1 RPEKRLTHAP
11 ALMHGPRPSADKSTP
26 LARAGPGRTRN
37 VNPGGSNTFGA
48 EPPSPERAT
57 VARRGACR
65 DLYGLRS
72 RLSPGV
78 DPRRGLVRADLCR
91 DGARAPGSGGP
102 RRRWQQCSSRDA
114 GGRPASDDGLG
125 RVARAPD
132 PQYRRRLPARKTAPR
147 GTDRRFVG
155 RGRVR
160 LDGREPLSPLRARD
174 RSRIRFLSVVW
185 RTDFGRLLTNR
196 G

>member
-1 RPEKRLTHAP
+1 PV
-11 ALMHGPRPSADKSTP
+11 
-26 LARAGPGRTRN
+26 ARAGSGRTRN
-37 VNPGGSNTFGA
+37 VNPGGSNTFGN
-48 EPPSPERAT
+48 EPTSLGQAT
-57 VARRGACR
+57 VARRGACG
-65 DLYGLRS
+65 DLSGLWS
-72 RLSPGV
+72 SLSPGV
-78 DPRRGLVRADLCR
+78 APCVGVVRADVCH
-91 DGARAPGSGGP
+91 DGARAPGIGDP
-102 RRRWQQCSSRDA
+102 RLLWHQFSSRDA
-114 GGRPASDDGLG
+114 GGRTASDDGLG

-132 PQYRRRLPARKTAPR
+132 PQYRGGLPARKAAAR